1 VTPARIGQNGWTPGL
16 YSVFRAAF
24 GIYLAVHFVHLVPYG
39 AELFSSAGMLPE
51 ASLSPF
57 HGVFPNP
64 LALADSP
71 LAVQLFLLA
80 ATALGVAFA
89 IGWCDRIAAVALWFA
104 LAALFNRNPLI
115 ANPALP
121 FVGWML
127 LAHAALPRA
136 PYGSW
141 TARRPGSE
149 NAGWHMP
156 PAIFAAAWIVM
167 ALGYSYSGYTK
178 LESPSW
184 IDGSALA
191 RVLENPLARSLFYRE
206 WLLALPP
213 LFLQLGTWG
222 GLGLELAYAPLA
234 LVRPLRRWI
243 WLAMVGMHVSLLA
256 LVDFAD
262 LTVGMLFLHAFTFDP
277 AWVPRARRAGAPPER
292 VYYDGSCGLCHGAV
306 RFALA
311 EDRGGEAFRFAPLE
325 GDTAAQRLSAEVRA
339 ALPDSLVVESA
350 NGALLVRSAAVLHI
364 AENLGGA
371 WRALAWLGRAVPQR
385 VRDAL
390 YDTVARNRRSLARAP
405 RAACPLAPV
414 EHRRRFDP

>member
-1 VTPARIGQNGWTPGL
+1 
-16 YSVFRAAF
+16 
-24 GIYLAVHFVHLVPYG
+24 
-39 AELFSSAGMLPE
+39 MLPE

-57 HGVFPNP
+57 HGIFPNP

-71 LAVQLFLLA
+71 LAVQLLLLA
-80 ATALGVAFA
+80 ATGLGVAFA
-89 IGWCDRIAAVALWFA
+89 VGLCDRSAAVALWFV

-115 ANPALP
+115 ANPSLP
-121 FVGWML
+121 FVGWLL

-141 TARRPGSE
+141 TARPPGRE

-156 PAIFAAAWIVM
+156 PAVFAAAWIVM

-184 IDGSALA
+184 TDGSAIA
-191 RVLENPLARSLFYRE
+191 RVLENPLARPFFYRE

-213 LFLQLGTWG
+213 LFLQLATWG

-262 LTVGMLFLHAFTFDP
+262 LSIGMLFLHAFTFDP
-277 AWVPRARRAGAPPER
+277 AWVPRAHRTDYARLRLAARAGALADSPPER

-306 RFALA
+306 RFVLA

-325 GDTAAQRLSAEVRA
+325 GDTAAQRLGAEVRA
-339 ALPDSLVVESA
+339 ALPESLVIETA

-371 WRALAWLGRAVPQR
+371 WRALAWLGRAVPAR

-390 YDTVARNRRSLARAP
+390 YDAVARNRRSLARAP
-405 RAACPLAPV
+405 SAACPIAPA